1 MRRTTH
7 IRTGFCVLA
16 FMLGA
21 AGGCSLQPAP
31 SPTIAQFEP
40 MPARMVVSLGAGDT
54 LGRAIYVNDLIL
66 AAGEAKRSQ
75 NPVVTV
81 PDEGIDA
88 ELAP

>member
-1 MRRTTH
+1 MRRTTF
-7 IRTGFCVLA
+7 IRTLSCLLVL
-16 FMLGA
+16 FLGA

-40 MPARMVVSLGAGDT
+40 MPQRTVASLGAGDT

-66 AAGEAKRSQ
+66 AAAQVHRSE
-75 NPVVTV
+75 NPVVRV
-81 PDEGIDA
+81 PVEATDA